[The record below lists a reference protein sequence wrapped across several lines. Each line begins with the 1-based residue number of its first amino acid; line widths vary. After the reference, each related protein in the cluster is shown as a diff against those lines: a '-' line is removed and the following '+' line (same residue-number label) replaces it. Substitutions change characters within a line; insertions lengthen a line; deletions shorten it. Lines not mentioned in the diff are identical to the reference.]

1 MATAPKPGA
10 RKREEAKRATLRIA
24 LKGETRELH
33 MSDLGPGDDRVSRAQ
48 TGFPVMPY
56 FNGERFGADSILVL
70 WWMARRKSG
79 EPDLRYAEVE
89 AEFPSYDDLEGVEI
103 EEVSEEPSPEG

>member
-1 MATAPKPGA
+1 
-10 RKREEAKRATLRIA
+10 
-24 LKGETRELH
+24 
-33 MSDLGPGDDRVSRAQ
+33 
-48 TGFPVMPY
+48 
-56 FNGERFGADSILVL
+56 
-70 WWMARRKSG
+70 MARRKSG